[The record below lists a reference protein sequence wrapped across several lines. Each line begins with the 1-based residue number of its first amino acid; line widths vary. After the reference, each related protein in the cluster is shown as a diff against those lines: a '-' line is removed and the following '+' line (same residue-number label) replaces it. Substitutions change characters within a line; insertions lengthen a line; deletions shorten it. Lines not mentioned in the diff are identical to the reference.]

1 MVIDLLLGLVQGL
14 TEWLPVSSEGIV
26 TAIDSSLRDRSLG
39 ESVKYSLWLHV
50 GTVFSVLIAFR
61 MEVVRLVR
69 DGLRRPAHP
78 SPLLSYLVVTTIVSA
93 LIGFPL
99 LVAIEQ
105 VSNTLGAIAMGLVGL
120 FMLVTGT
127 LQLRWSAPGERG
139 RQSVGPLDAIAAGIA
154 QGFAALPGLSRSG
167 LTVSVLLAR
176 HVERREALF
185 LSFLMSVP
193 ASLGA
198 GIYSGV
204 DEGFLLSSSALGAGV
219 VACVVALIT
228 IRGLMSV
235 AERVSFS
242 GLVIVV
248 GIAILIGA
256 GVQAL
261 V

>member
-78 SPLLSYLVVTTIVSA
+78 SPLLSYLVVTTIA

-139 RQSVGPLDAIAAGIA
+139 RQSVGPLDAIAAG
-154 QGFAALPGLSRSG
+154 
-167 LTVSVLLAR
+167 
-176 HVERREALF
+176 
-185 LSFLMSVP
+185 
-193 ASLGA
+193 
-198 GIYSGV
+198 
-204 DEGFLLSSSALGAGV
+204 
-219 VACVVALIT
+219 
-228 IRGLMSV
+228 
-235 AERVSFS
+235 RV
-242 GLVIVV
+242 
-248 GIAILIGA
+248 
-256 GVQAL
+256 
-261 V
+261 